1 MINPVTLSA
10 TASGT
15 AAASG
20 TTSMAGMLIT
30 FVPIILLFVLMWL
43 IMIRPQNKKRK
54 EEDNMRKNAQIGD
67 DITTIGGICGRIVGI
82 KEDNDTLVIE
92 TGTDRAKC
100 ALNAGLLAVWTRFMT
115 IRLKKA
121 QRKRDF
127 SAKRKTMLIP
137 TESPKRA
144 KKRTCF
150 NYFSPFLLC

>member
-92 TGTDRAKC
+92 TGTDRAKMRIKRW
-100 ALNAGLLAVWTRFMT
+100 AVGSVDT
-115 IRLKKA
+115 IH
-121 QRKRDF
+121 DNP
-127 SAKRKTMLIP
+127 I
-137 TESPKRA
+137 EEGPK
-144 KKRTCF
+144 KKRFFGKKKDDADT
-150 NYFSPFLLC
+150 NGKSKKGKEEDVL